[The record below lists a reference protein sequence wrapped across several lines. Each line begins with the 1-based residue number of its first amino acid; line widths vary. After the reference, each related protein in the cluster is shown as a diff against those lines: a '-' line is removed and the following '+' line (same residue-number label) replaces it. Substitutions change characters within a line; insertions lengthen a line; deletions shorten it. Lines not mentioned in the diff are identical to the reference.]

1 MCGRSARPDVERLAH
16 VMTVYLSLAACAASL
31 PEWSRNSP
39 LRNAEEP
46 VHHRDGAGHVE
57 LPASL
62 QWRTSPVASAEVVAC
77 MMAVASLCMMMCACW
92 ALIAARRSLGEG
104 GGADSKMVT
113 TPDTSETLPL
123 RPTPGF
129 SARGQRI
136 SRELFAEPESE
147 HAVSIAD
154 ECASPPPFRGHR
166 RSWSV

>member
-1 MCGRSARPDVERLAH
+1 MRRARPDVERLPH

-39 LRNAEEP
+39 LRHAEEP

-62 QWRTSPVASAEVVAC
+62 QWRTRPVASAEVVAC

-104 GGADSKMVT
+104 GGADGKMVT

-129 SARGQRI
+129 SARERRI
-136 SRELFAEPESE
+136 SRELFAEPESA

-154 ECASPPPFRGHR
+154 EYASPPPFRGHR
-166 RSWSV
+166 RSASV

>member
-1 MCGRSARPDVERLAH
+1 MPH

-39 LRNAEEP
+39 LRHAEEP

-62 QWRTSPVASAEVVAC
+62 QWRTRPVASAEVVAC

-92 ALIAARRSLGEG
+92 ALIAARRSLLGEG
-104 GGADSKMVT
+104 GGADGKMAT

-123 RPTPGF
+123 RPTPAF

-136 SRELFAEPESE
+136 SRELFIDPPESA

-154 ECASPPPFRGHR
+154 EYASAPPFRGHR
-166 RSWSV
+166 RSASV

>member
-1 MCGRSARPDVERLAH
+1 M
-16 VMTVYLSLAACAASL
+16 
-31 PEWSRNSP
+31 
-39 LRNAEEP
+39 
-46 VHHRDGAGHVE
+46 
-57 LPASL
+57 
-62 QWRTSPVASAEVVAC
+62 ASAEVVAC
-77 MMAVASLCMMMCACW
+77 MMAVASLRMMMCACW
-92 ALIAARRSLGEG
+92 ALIAARRSLGDG
-104 GGADSKMVT
+104 GGADGKMVT

-166 RSWSV
+166 RSFSV